1 MNNNNSYINSDSA
14 LINADKAIIH
24 CYVNRANLK
33 NPRIL
38 ISHLNGKEIKKAKD
52 LVLDTLVKHSL
63 LYGCIG
69 TFKNETG
76 VFGHHCVIITW
87 NFLDYADRP
96 RELGAET
103 YKEWTEGNFS
113 KRVLRMIS
121 DLEDL
126 PNVIFPDPDP
136 ILKDSQESRDRITDQ
151 LDHYWRWY

>member
-1 MNNNNSYINSDSA
+1 MNSSYIN
-14 LINADKAIIH
+14 ADEAIIH
-24 CYVNRANLK
+24 CYVNRANLL

-52 LVLDTLVKHSL
+52 LVLNTLVKHSL

-76 VFGHHCVIITW
+76 VFGHHCVMITW

-96 RELGAET
+96 RELGGET

-126 PNVIFPDPDP
+126 PNVLFPDPDP
-136 ILKDSQESRDRITDQ
+136 ILKEIWEKQTIIDRQRI
-151 LDHYWRWY
+151 